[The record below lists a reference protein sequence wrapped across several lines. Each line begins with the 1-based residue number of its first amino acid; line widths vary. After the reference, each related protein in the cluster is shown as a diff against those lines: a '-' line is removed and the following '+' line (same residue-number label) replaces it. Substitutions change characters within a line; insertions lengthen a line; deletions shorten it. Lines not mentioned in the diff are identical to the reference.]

1 MKAGKDFIGVG
12 VGATILNNKNEI
24 LLLKRRQSI
33 SEERTTSGMWSIPGG
48 EVEFMEKIED
58 AVKREVREEIGVDVE
73 IIKHIG
79 YTDQILEKSK
89 VHWSCHHFLCKIKN
103 GEPKI
108 IESDNFEKLE
118 WFSIDK
124 LPKNV
129 GITHVI
135 RPLYLLGLISEEE
148 YKKRL
153 EETSES

>member
-33 SEERTTSGMWSIPGG
+33 SEDRTTSGMWSVPGG
-48 EVEFMEKIED
+48 EVDFMETIED
-58 AVKREVREEIGVDVE
+58 AIKREVREEIGVDVE
-73 IIKHIG
+73 IVKHIG
-79 YTDQILEKSK
+79 YTDQILKKSK
-89 VHWSCHHFLCKIKN
+89 VHWSCHHFLCKIKG
-103 GEPKI
+103 GEPKV
-108 IESDNFEKLE
+108 IEPNKFEKLE

-124 LPKNV
+124 LPKNL

-135 RPLYLLGLISEEE
+135 RPLYLLELISENE

-153 EETSES
+153 KETPES